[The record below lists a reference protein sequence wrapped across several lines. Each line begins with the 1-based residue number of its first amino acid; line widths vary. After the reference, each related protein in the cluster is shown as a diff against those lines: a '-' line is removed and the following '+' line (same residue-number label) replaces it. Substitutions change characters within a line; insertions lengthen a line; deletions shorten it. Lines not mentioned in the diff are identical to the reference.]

1 MGQPTIWHY
10 LVMLILVALL
20 LALVVLAI
28 IKPHAFRKMFLIV
41 AIGSSAPLAFEA
53 VNLVARLAPNAGDLS
68 GEAAEAPPSI
78 QPPKPAYPQSTTSTA
93 PAQPQ
98 TGSRKAYYNRRR
110 LKAVV
115 DVAGCQWPDDYD
127 KFNSLTSA
135 HRSDLASKLDCIIIH
150 RGEMV
155 VQVDVIGDLKQVV
168 WEKNGQTLQLW
179 SGSYYFKN
187 ERDWAQ
193 DAECEPGDSR
203 CRAKVASR
211 FELEY

>member
-1 MGQPTIWHY
+1 MQSLSGLARGFRIS
-10 LVMLILVALL
+10 LL
-20 LALVVLAI
+20 VLAI
-28 IKPHAFRKMFLIV
+28 
-41 AIGSSAPLAFEA
+41 GSAAPLSFEA
-53 VNLVARLAPNAGDLS
+53 VNLIAKLAPNADELS
-68 GEAAEAPPSI
+68 GKAEADAGPSTPPPKAASPPSN
-78 QPPKPAYPQSTTSTA
+78 TSTS

-155 VQVDVIGDLKQVV
+155 VQLDVIGDLKQMV
-168 WEKNGQTLQLW
+168 WEKNGQSLQLW

-193 DAECEPGDSR
+193 DAECEAGDSR

-211 FELEY
+211 FELE